1 MKLKRSI
8 AIIFLTLISAILP
21 LTAFATEGD
30 STPAPFTLNFEC
42 KIDGKVP
49 QNTDFVF
56 EVMSADLQGG
66 DTERL
71 TNETKLNDFTVSTKT
86 NTDGKLTYNFGS
98 ETPVNKY
105 FCLTLKSCSNK
116 LATVIDTKI
125 EVRFI
130 AGKVQTTIHK
140 GEEIEVF
147 LYPDDESPIVTIDLA
162 TLPQITLSTDGCEAI
177 TKVYDGK
184 LDATVTDKNFKVLGV
199 QEGHDVKFS
208 FEKAEYDTP
217 DVKTATKVIL
227 SGLKLTGNDAAKYG
241 FASSTLT
248 LKATITP
255 RPITVTADNLVMS
268 MGAPEPKLTYTLSEN
283 LLPGN
288 TATGELERTLGNKV
302 GDYPI
307 TIGTLSLGDNYVV
320 TFVEGKLTISSFG
333 FFQVLDRNSS
343 VKIAGYFNPGAT
355 VSASALDP
363 NSETYSILATSAG
376 WGKIVSAYDVKFTSD
391 GFDGN
396 ITVYLPIDSSF
407 EGKEI
412 TVYQKKA
419 DNSIACYKLTAIG
432 GYVPVETNECT
443 QFMLVTEADE
453 TEKSKGSVAWKILK
467 VIIIILAV
475 IIGLGLVIA
484 LLFFGM
490 IFFNKTAE
498 LKKIIRLIKKLFKK

>member
-1 MKLKRSI
+1 MKFKKSI
-8 AIIFLTLISAILP
+8 AIILFTLISAILP
-21 LTAFATEGD
+21 LTAFATED
-30 STPAPFTLNFEC
+30 VVNPAPFTLNFEC

-56 EVMSADLQGG
+56 EVISADLQGG
-66 DTERL
+66 DTERI
-71 TNETKLNDFTVSTKT
+71 TNETKLNDFIISTKT
-86 NTDGKLTYNFGS
+86 NTDGKASYNFGS
-98 ETPVNKY
+98 ETPTNKY

-130 AGKVQTTIHK
+130 ADTVKTTIHK
-140 GEEIEVF
+140 GEEIEDF
-147 LYPDDESPIVTIDLA
+147 LYPDDEPPIVTIDLA
-162 TLPQITLSTDGCEAI
+162 TLPRITLSTEGCEAI

-184 LDATVTDKNFKVLGV
+184 LDATVTDKNFKLSGV
-199 QEGHDVKFS
+199 QDGHDVKFS

-241 FASSTLT
+241 FASSTLE
-248 LKATITP
+248 LKASITP
-255 RPITVTADNLVMS
+255 RPITVTADNVVMS
-268 MGAPEPKLTYTLSEN
+268 LGTTPPQLTYTLSEE

-288 TATGELERTLGNKV
+288 SATGELERVLGNKV

-307 TIGTLSLGDNYVV
+307 TIGSLSLGDNYAV

-343 VKIAGYFNPGAT
+343 VKIAGYFNPEAT

-363 NSETYSILATSAG
+363 NSEAYSILVTSAG

-407 EGKEI
+407 TGKEI

-419 DNSIACYKLTAIG
+419 DNSIACYKVTASG

-443 QFMLVTEADE
+443 QFMLVTEKDDVK
-453 TEKSKGSVAWKILK
+453 KSEGSVAWKILK

-484 LLFFGM
+484 LFFFGM
-490 IFFNKTAE
+490 IFFNKTTE
-498 LKKIIRLIKKLFKK
+498 LKKIIKSIKKLIKK